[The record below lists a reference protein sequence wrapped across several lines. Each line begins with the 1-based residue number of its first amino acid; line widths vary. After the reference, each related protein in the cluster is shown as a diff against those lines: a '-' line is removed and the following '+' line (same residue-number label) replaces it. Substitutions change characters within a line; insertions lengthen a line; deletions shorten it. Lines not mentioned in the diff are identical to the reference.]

1 MAVISMKALLETGV
15 HFGHRTR
22 KWNPRMKPFIFTE
35 RNSIHIIDLQQTLE
49 ALEEAYGLV
58 RDTVSEGGR
67 VLFVGT
73 KRQAQET
80 IQTEAERCSM
90 PYVNA
95 RWLGG
100 TLTNWRTIRSRIDEL
115 EELERRRD
123 AGEFELLTKKEALT
137 LNRRIER
144 LEERLSGIRGLKK
157 VPNMLFVVDVRRE
170 ETAVHEANLL
180 NIPVIALVDTN
191 CDPSGV
197 DYVIPSNDDAI
208 RAIKLLTSTIANA
221 AQEGLEMR
229 KDRMD
234 EAEEG
239 AAAAGAPAPA
249 AEMTDEELLGEAT
262 LAKLKSGEYDE
273 RDLQLEAL
281 LAAGG
286 EAPVAAAEA
295 TAAEAEPAGKEVAVE
310 PAEAEA
316 TAPEPEESAQAEDKQ
331 AEDKA

>member
-1 MAVISMKALLETGV
+1 
-15 HFGHRTR
+15 
-22 KWNPRMKPFIFTE
+22 MKPFIFTE

>member
-1 MAVISMKALLETGV
+1 
-15 HFGHRTR
+15 
-22 KWNPRMKPFIFTE
+22 
-35 RNSIHIIDLQQTLE
+35 
-49 ALEEAYGLV
+49 
-58 RDTVSEGGR
+58 
-67 VLFVGT
+67 
-73 KRQAQET
+73 
-80 IQTEAERCSM
+80 M

-239 AAAAGAPAPA
+239 GAAAGAPAPA

-286 EAPVAAAEA
+286 EAPAAAEA
-295 TAAEAEPAGKEVAVE
+295 AAAEAEPAGKEVAVE

-316 TAPEPEESAQAEDKQ
+316 AAPAPEESAPAEDKET
-331 AEDKA
+331 EDEA

>member
-1 MAVISMKALLETGV
+1 
-15 HFGHRTR
+15 
-22 KWNPRMKPFIFTE
+22 
-35 RNSIHIIDLQQTLE
+35 
-49 ALEEAYGLV
+49 
-58 RDTVSEGGR
+58 
-67 VLFVGT
+67 
-73 KRQAQET
+73 
-80 IQTEAERCSM
+80 
-90 PYVNA
+90 
-95 RWLGG
+95 
-100 TLTNWRTIRSRIDEL
+100 
-115 EELERRRD
+115 
-123 AGEFELLTKKEALT
+123 
-137 LNRRIER
+137 
-144 LEERLSGIRGLKK
+144 
-157 VPNMLFVVDVRRE
+157 
-170 ETAVHEANLL
+170 
-180 NIPVIALVDTN
+180 
-191 CDPSGV
+191 V

>member
-1 MAVISMKALLETGV
+1 
-15 HFGHRTR
+15 
-22 KWNPRMKPFIFTE
+22 MKPYIFTE

-58 RDTVSEGGR
+58 RDLVSEGGR

-80 IQTEAERCSM
+80 IQSEAERCSM

-180 NIPVIALVDTN
+180 SIPVIALVDTN

-229 KDRMD
+229 KDRME

-281 LAAGG
+281 LAAGA
-286 EAPVAAAEA
+286 EAPKAEA
-295 TAAEAEPAGKEVAVE
+295 APAEAEPAGKEGAVE
-310 PAEAEA
+310 PADAEPA
-316 TAPEPEESAQAEDKQ
+316 APEPGTPGQVEDKETEGE
-331 AEDKA
+331 A